1 MKDDP
6 LNNQLLDL
14 AETLLE
20 NNNSISFSM
29 KGFSM
34 YPTLKEGDVGLVE
47 KCSTEGLKTGDIVI
61 FKSGENLV
69 CHRLIKIEYKNG
81 SRIFTAK
88 GDKNTFVDKPFTAE
102 KFVGKLVSFQRNN
115 KTINANDSK
124 MKFRNFV
131 STHFSKVLIPCFNIK
146 LQFVGYLKKAKS
158 ELKLMQNNLKIVTKN
173 SGRIIFANA
182 VIAILQ
188 GVLPFLVIVCIKL
201 LIDQLTG
208 FTSQNQ
214 SQQSYFIGL
223 LIITALVF
231 LFNGIL
237 SEIRGYFSEKLSQ
250 SVIRGIYEKLHAK
263 HSTLDLSYY
272 ENPAEQDKIHRAVQE
287 ASYRPVKII
296 NELLSGLRS
305 VAAGLFMISIFLTI
319 KWYLIVL
326 LIIAIIPGV
335 IFRLKYSRNRYRLKK
350 SQSTREREMHYYS
363 RVLTGFPFAKEMRL
377 FGFTTFFLNRFSNV
391 QNKLFAEKISLR
403 KSELWTGI
411 FTQVFAVVLI
421 FISLAYVSYLKYTGV
436 ITIGTVVL
444 FFFAF
449 QRGYGVL
456 NELFTSFTQILEDNT
471 FLNDFTAFLNL
482 PSKSKPIDK
491 QSFSLNN
498 EIRFENVSF
507 RYETSKRDALSHVNI
522 KIPHGKTVAFAG
534 ANGSG
539 KTTMIKLLCGF
550 YHPTSGKI
558 CFDDTDT
565 TTIGQKTICENITA
579 VFQDFALYN
588 ITALGNIGLGN
599 IDQIPDLEK
608 AKTAAQSAGIDDIIE
623 KLPNGYNTLLG
634 NLFEGSEELSIGQ
647 WQKVAIARAFY
658 RDKPLILM
666 DEPSSALDAVS
677 EKQIIESL
685 KKLAHRKTSVIISHR
700 LTTVQWADI
709 IYFFE
714 KGEVVESGSHAELMA
729 LEGKYY
735 AMFQTASSD
744 FL

>member
-1 MKDDP
+1 MKDKK
-6 LNNQLLDL
+6 LNIHLLDL

-20 NNNSISFSM
+20 DKNSISFKM

-34 YPTLKEGDVGLVE
+34 YPTIKEGDVGLVE
-47 KCSTEGLKTGDIVI
+47 KCAVEDLKTGDIVI

-69 CHRLIKIEYKNG
+69 AHRLIKIESENG
-81 SRIFTAK
+81 STIFTAK
-88 GDKNTFVDKPFTAE
+88 GDKNSFADKPFTTD
-102 KFVGKLVSFQRNN
+102 KFVGRLVSFQRNN
-115 KTINANDSK
+115 KTISIIDSK
-124 MKFRNFV
+124 MKYRNFI
-131 STHFSKVLIPCFNIK
+131 STHFSKILIPYYNTQLRIENYF
-146 LQFVGYLKKAKS
+146 KKAKN
-158 ELKLMQNNLKIVTKN
+158 EMKIMMQNLKIVSEK
-173 SGRIIFANA
+173 SGKIIFTNA
-182 VIAILQ
+182 IISILQ
-188 GVLPFLVIVCIKL
+188 GILPFIVIVCIKL
-201 LIDQLTG
+201 LIDQLSG
-208 FTSQNQ
+208 FSAQNQ
-214 SQQSYFIGL
+214 AQQNYFTGL

-237 SEIRGYFSEKLSQ
+237 TEIRGYFSEKLSQ
-250 SVIRGIYEKLHAK
+250 SVTRNIYKKLHAK
-263 HSTLDLSYY
+263 HSILDLSYY
-272 ENPAEQDKIHRAVQE
+272 ENAAEQDKIHRAVQE
-287 ASYRPVKII
+287 ASYRPIKII

-326 LIIAIIPGV
+326 LFIAIVPGV
-335 IFRLKYSRNRYRLKK
+335 LYRLKYSRNRYRLKK
-350 SQSTREREMHYYS
+350 LQSTREREMYYYS
-363 RVLTGFPFAKEMRL
+363 RVLTGFPFAKELRL
-377 FGFTTFFLNRFSNV
+377 FGFTKFFLNRFSKV
-391 QNKLFAEKISLR
+391 QNNLFDEKISMR
-403 KSELWTGI
+403 KAELWSGI

-421 FISLAYVSYLKYTGV
+421 FISLAYVSYLKYTGA

-471 FLNDFTAFLNL
+471 FLNDFTGFLNL
-482 PSKSKPIDK
+482 PSKSKPTDK
-491 QSFSLNN
+491 QKFTLTN

-507 RYETSKRDALSHVNI
+507 RYETSKRDALNQVNI
-522 KIPHGKTVAFAG
+522 TIPYGKTVAFAG

-550 YHPTSGKI
+550 YQPTTGKI
-558 CFDDTDT
+558 RFDEADATS
-565 TTIGQKTICENITA
+565 IGRKTICENITA

-599 IDQIPDLEK
+599 IEHNPDLGK
-608 AKTAAQSAGIDDIIE
+608 AKLAAQAAGIDDIIE

-634 NLFEGSEELSIGQ
+634 NLFVGSEELSIGQ
-647 WQKVAIARAFY
+647 WQKIAIARAFY
-658 RDKPLILM
+658 RNSPLILM

-685 KKLAHRKTSVIISHR
+685 KNLSHKKTSVIISHR

-729 LEGKYY
+729 LQGKYY

-744 FL
+744 FV